1 MRIQFKIP
9 LNFQLKISKR
19 VLIVIAIIVPVVVLA
34 SLPLIAKTSTYPIAV
49 VNGSSMVPALH
60 NGDLVFYTAPH
71 GPVKNGTIIVFIQG
85 ETGVNSLDSLLKPIV
100 IHRVVGFGY
109 EPDGSLYYE
118 TKGDNNAGTD
128 PFATPA
134 SSILGVDSASVPYAG
149 LPIQFLQSTY
159 GMITVVAAMSLFF
172 FSGVDTR
179 TWEEN
184 ERKRLITAFAKHSLD
199 GSIPLDQFEKLK
211 MIVECSDIPEELL
224 KDTNLLSLAQWLR
237 EGGLGENWTEETEP
251 CPKCE
256 ASAYHIIGTNESF
269 LVCPQCMGHDKQA
282 RSTEASP
289 ASRLSWAK
297 RVSTKPS
304 SPAGIP
310 PTYQWTSQS
319 TTQCGIVCP
328 KHDAPC
334 DLRKEHLRHHH
345 HTNLNGS
352 FCFFD

>member
-85 ETGVNSLDSLLKPIV
+85 GTGVNSLDSLLKPIV

-118 TKGDNNAGTD
+118 TKGDNNVGTD

-149 LPIQFLQSTY
+149 LPTQCLRPCLSSS
-159 GMITVVAAMSLFF
+159 SL
-172 FSGVDTR
+172 GLTLEHGR
-179 TWEEN
+179 
-184 ERKRLITAFAKHSLD
+184 RMR
-199 GSIPLDQFEKLK
+199 GS
-211 MIVECSDIPEELL
+211 V
-224 KDTNLLSLAQWLR
+224 
-237 EGGLGENWTEETEP
+237 
-251 CPKCE
+251 
-256 ASAYHIIGTNESF
+256 
-269 LVCPQCMGHDKQA
+269 
-282 RSTEASP
+282 
-289 ASRLSWAK
+289 
-297 RVSTKPS
+297 S
-304 SPAGIP
+304 SPRLP
-310 PTYQWTSQS
+310 NTRLTEVFRLTSL
-319 TTQCGIVCP
+319 
-328 KHDAPC
+328 K
-334 DLRKEHLRHHH
+334 
-345 HTNLNGS
+345 N
-352 FCFFD
+352 